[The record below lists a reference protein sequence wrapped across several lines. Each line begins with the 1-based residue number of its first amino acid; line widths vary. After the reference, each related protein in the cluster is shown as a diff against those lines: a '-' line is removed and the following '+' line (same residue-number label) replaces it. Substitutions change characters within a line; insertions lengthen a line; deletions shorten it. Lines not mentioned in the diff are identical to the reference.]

1 MGKKSL
7 WSASNDTRAECHPER
22 SEGSFL
28 ARTQSPV
35 SKRSFMTQ
43 SKILGAILALIS
55 LVLVQKSTTQ
65 AQSDPYFKGKQIK
78 IVVGF
83 TAGGII
89 DLWARLYTQHLG
101 KFMPGNPE
109 LIVQN
114 VAGGGSMIAANQLY
128 NIAKPDGLTLAMIS
142 SGLYFDQLMG
152 VKEVQFDWAKF
163 GWIGSPVRNFEVLT
177 MRADT
182 PYRSVEDIQKAAQP
196 PRCGTTGAG
205 ATGHYFPK
213 FLEEAV
219 GAKFQIVLGYPG
231 NRDVEVAIERGE
243 VHCYAITKEAFLR
256 EPGRSW
262 LKKGFVRVLVQ
273 GGQKRDP
280 LFPESPTIY
289 ELMDKYKTPDS
300 IKRFAAVLLSPGAI
314 GRPIIAPPNMAA
326 DRLKVLRDAYA
337 RMTSDADFLAEA
349 KKRDWEVEYISGQ
362 DLEAMAKKAIVQSP
376 ETVERLKK
384 LLGG

>member
-1 MGKKSL
+1 MNKRAVICGAALLCTL
-7 WSASNDTRAECHPER
+7 WSYGSARAQTEP
-22 SEGSFL
+22 FY
-28 ARTQSPV
+28 
-35 SKRSFMTQ
+35 KN
-43 SKILGAILALIS
+43 
-55 LVLVQKSTTQ
+55 
-65 AQSDPYFKGKQIK
+65 KQIK

-101 KFMPGNPE
+101 KFILGNPE

-114 VAGGGSMIAANQLY
+114 VPGGGSMIAANQLY

-142 SGLYFDQLMG
+142 SGLYFDQLTG

-182 PYRSVEDIQKAAQP
+182 PYRSVEDIQKAVQP

-213 FLEEAV
+213 FLEEAI
-219 GAKFQIVLGYPG
+219 GAKMQVVLGYPG

-273 GGQKRDP
+273 GGQKRDA

-289 ELMDKYKTPDS
+289 ELMDKHKTPDAT
-300 IKRFAAVLLSPGAI
+300 KRFATVLLSPGAI
-314 GRPIIAPPNMAA
+314 GRPIITPPNMPA
-326 DRLKVLRDAYA
+326 DRLKTLRDAYA
-337 RMTSDADFLAEA
+337 KMISDADFLAEA

-362 DLEAMAKKAIVQSP
+362 DLEAMAKKAIVQPP

-384 LLGG
+384 LLSQ

>member
-1 MGKKSL
+1 MHQ
-7 WSASNDTRAECHPER
+7 RR
-22 SEGSFL
+22 SCL
-28 ARTQSPV
+28 
-35 SKRSFMTQ
+35 
-43 SKILGAILALIS
+43 AILLLLGVIETAH
-55 LVLVQKSTTQ
+55 
-65 AQSDPYFKGKQIK
+65 AQSDFFKGKQIK

-101 KFMPGNPE
+101 KYIAGNPD

-128 NIAKPDGLTLAMIS
+128 NVAKPDGLTLAMIS

-152 VKEVQFDWAKF
+152 LKDVQFDWAKY

-182 PYRSVEDIQKAAQP
+182 PYKSIEDVQKAAQA
-196 PRCGTTGAG
+196 PRCGTTGTG

-213 FLEEAV
+213 FIEEAL
-219 GAKFQIVLGYPG
+219 GAKIQIVLGYPG

-262 LKKGFVRVLVQ
+262 LKKGFVRALVQ

-280 LFPESPTIY
+280 LFPDTPTIY
-289 ELMDKYKTPDS
+289 ELMEKHKTADVL
-300 IKRFAAVLLSPGAI
+300 KRFSSVLLSPGLI
-314 GRPIIAPPNMAA
+314 GRPLITPPGLPA
-326 DRLKVLRDAYA
+326 DRLQILRDAFA
-337 RMTSDADFLAEA
+337 KMIADPQFLAEA
-349 KKRDWEVEYISGQ
+349 KKREWEVEYVSGQ
-362 DLEAMAKKAIVQSP
+362 ELETIAKRAVVQTP
-376 ETVERLKK
+376 ETIARLKQI
-384 LLGG
+384 LSE

>member
-1 MGKKSL
+1 
-7 WSASNDTRAECHPER
+7 
-22 SEGSFL
+22 
-28 ARTQSPV
+28 
-35 SKRSFMTQ
+35 
-43 SKILGAILALIS
+43 
-55 LVLVQKSTTQ
+55 
-65 AQSDPYFKGKQIK
+65 
-78 IVVGF
+78 
-83 TAGGII
+83 
-89 DLWARLYTQHLG
+89 
-101 KFMPGNPE
+101 

-142 SGLYFDQLMG
+142 SGLYFDQLMA

-182 PYRSVEDIQKAAQP
+182 PYRSIEDIQKAAQP

-213 FLEEAV
+213 FIEEAI
-219 GAKFQIVLGYPG
+219 GAKIQIVLGYPG

-280 LFPESPTIY
+280 LFPDSPTIY

-300 IKRFAAVLLSPGAI
+300 LKRFAAVLLSPGAI
-314 GRPIIAPPNMAA
+314 GRPVISPPNTPA

-337 RMTSDADFLAEA
+337 RMIADADFIAET
-349 KKRDWEVEYISGQ
+349 KKREWEVEYISGQ
-362 DLEAMAKKAIVQSP
+362 ELEAMAKKAVVQPP